1 MEYSPYKSLFRWCKI
16 PTCHISSGPTENHQS
31 QTQSQNPTSPFSC
44 PTSCPALRVK
54 YRGSY
59 RWHGLVEKVTIDCCY
74 LHFFRTIWQPN
85 NIQQH
90 PTMIKEFVL
99 HYKKFEIEIQTI
111 SACLTVRGKP
121 SNRKPFLQAD
131 ESRFFSMS
139 STTISSLTWK
149 HRH

>member
-1 MEYSPYKSLFRWCKI
+1 MEYSFYKSLFRWCKF

-31 QTQSQNPTSPFSC
+31 QTQSQNPASPFSC
-44 PTSCPALRVK
+44 PTSCPALRVTYNIQRK
-54 YRGSY
+54 LQMTRFGRKSY
-59 RWHGLVEKVTIDCCY
+59 HRLSLST
-74 LHFFRTIWQPN
+74 FIWQPN

-90 PTMIKEFVL
+90 PIMIKEFVW

-149 HRH
+149 HRD